1 MTREPK
7 EPPLAPDFTAR
18 RLAGGILLGTGL
30 AVCGIAIA
38 IVGRGGREAL
48 HAASP
53 PDFRFVAIAMLFAA
67 LDTWLGG
74 YRLYHMARR
83 LAPGVRPLDGLR
95 ADLANRCLAGITPFQ
110 TGGGPAQLYVLARVG
125 LRVSAGVAI
134 GTINF
139 LVSTLV
145 LIGFGVV
152 ALAFLP
158 ESLPGWLRVSTLS
171 TLGVL
176 VLLVVLGVLL
186 LVKGRLPVTR
196 GGGGRLARSVHRV
209 LGVARRSLDIARK
222 LLRAEP
228 RAVLGLFPITI
239 GLLAAKA
246 VTTYFV
252 FRAFAPRG
260 HFEEMVGVLVI
271 FILSLF
277 FAPTPGATGV
287 AEGAGTAF
295 LVG

>member
-1 MTREPK
+1 
-7 EPPLAPDFTAR
+7 
-18 RLAGGILLGTGL
+18 
-30 AVCGIAIA
+30 
-38 IVGRGGREAL
+38 
-48 HAASP
+48 
-53 PDFRFVAIAMLFAA
+53 
-67 LDTWLGG
+67 
-74 YRLYHMARR
+74 
-83 LAPGVRPLDGLR
+83 
-95 ADLANRCLAGITPFQ
+95 
-110 TGGGPAQLYVLARVG
+110 VLARVG

-152 ALAFLP
+152 AITFLP
-158 ESLPGWLRVSTLS
+158 SSLPGWLRVSTFS

-186 LVKGRLPVTR
+186 LAKGRLPVTR
-196 GGGGRLARSVHRV
+196 SDGGKLRRAVHRV
-209 LGVARRSLDIARK
+209 VGVARRSLDIARQ

-239 GLLAAKA
+239 ALLTAKA

-252 FRAFAPRG
+252 FRAFEPEG
-260 HFEEMVGVLVI
+260 HFQEMVAVLVL

-277 FAPTPGATGV
+277 FARSSSTRSGPRRASGSFSPGGRSRCTSRSSS
-287 AEGAGTAF
+287 EGSSSSISSAGTRAVWAA
-295 LVG
+295 LTPPRPPISLDSAAGSRSGGLDCWDTRGRRATWAGSKSSAAACSAAKPKS